1 MDRNI
6 TNSLPIEKLNRSN
19 CAFCSYKMHQNLL
32 GHDYWSY
39 VEGANAIVLDSGHK
53 DFSVW
58 EQGASKV
65 LYCLASYVHDQ
76 MLGYIRDAK
85 TSKDASENLKKI
97 FAASTMTRKLQL
109 RKKLNSIRETDISV
123 TDYTTKV
130 KEICDALGSI
140 DVTVD

>member
-1 MDRNI
+1 
-6 TNSLPIEKLNRSN
+6 
-19 CAFCSYKMHQNLL
+19 
-32 GHDYWSY
+32 
-39 VEGANAIVLDSGHK
+39 
-53 DFSVW
+53 
-58 EQGASKV
+58 
-65 LYCLASYVHDQ
+65 